1 VNVNIPLRQYWNLLA
16 DHIKPQKG
24 RFALLTVLL
33 LGSIGLQIANPQI
46 VRAFID
52 GVTSGEPSETLAAS
66 ALAFIGIALLQQAV
80 GVGATYVGENVA
92 WTATNALRAELL
104 RHCLRLDMGFHNDTT
119 PGALIERVDGDVA
132 ELANFFSRLVIQ
144 MVGNLLLLVGVVV
157 ALLLTEWRVGLAF
170 AFFALISLLVLSR
183 IRGIAVPHAK
193 AQRQARADLFGFL
206 EEQLAGTEDVRSSGA
221 VDFVLRELYR
231 LQYAI
236 LGHDRK
242 VHLKRMTIGLVSGGM
257 LVSGDVLAV
266 MAGYY
271 LFAADAITIGTVYL
285 IIQYVHLLSHPI
297 RELTRQVE
305 GLQAVGASVQRLT
318 ELRSVECVV
327 RDGPGASFPG
337 GALSLAFDGVSF
349 AYSED
354 EPVLRDL
361 SFRLEPGTVLGLLG
375 RTGSGKTTIARLVFR
390 LYDPSAGQIAL
401 GGVDARHA
409 KLKHL
414 RQRVA
419 IVTQDVQLFQ
429 ASVRD
434 NLTFFDRSIPD
445 ERILAVVEDL
455 ELTDW
460 YRALPEGLDTRL
472 EGGGRDLSA
481 GEAQL
486 LAFARVFL
494 RDPGLVILDEASSRL
509 DPATE
514 RRAER
519 AVDKLLQ
526 DRTVVVIA
534 HRLGTVHRADDIM
547 ILETG
552 RVVEHG
558 GRERLAGDPS
568 SRFYGLLQTGLE
580 EVLA

>member
-1 VNVNIPLRQYWNLLA
+1 MNIPLRQYWNLLA

-33 LGSIGLQIANPQI
+33 LGSIVLQIANPQI

-52 GVTSGEPSETLAAS
+52 GVTSGEPTGMLTAS
-66 ALAFIGIALLQQAV
+66 ALAFIGIALLQQV
-80 GVGATYVGENVA
+80 IGVGATYVGENVA
-92 WTATNALRAELL
+92 WTATNALRADLL

-119 PGALIERVDGDVA
+119 PGALIERIDGDVA
-132 ELANFFSRLVIQ
+132 EMANFFSRLVIQ
-144 MVGNLLLLVGVVV
+144 VVGNLLLLIGVVV
-157 ALLLTEWRVGLAF
+157 ALLLTDRRVGLAF
-170 AFFALISLLVLSR
+170 ALFALISLLVLSR
-183 IRGIAVPHAK
+183 IRGIAVPHVK
-193 AQRQARADLFGFL
+193 ARRQARADLFGFL

-242 VHLKRMTIGLVSGGM
+242 THLKRMTIGLVSGGV
-257 LVSGDVLAV
+257 LVVGNVLAV
-266 MAGYY
+266 VAGYY
-271 LFAADAITIGTVYL
+271 LFTAGAITVGSVYL
-285 IIQYVHLLSHPI
+285 IIQYVNLLSHPI

-305 GLQAVGASVQRLT
+305 DLQTVGASVQRLT
-318 ELRSVECVV
+318 ELRGVERVV
-327 RDGPGASFPG
+327 QDGPGASLPG

-349 AYSED
+349 AYAED

-390 LYDPSAGQIAL
+390 LYDPSTGKIAL
-401 GGVDARHA
+401 GGVDARQA
-409 KLKHL
+409 KLRHL
-414 RQRVA
+414 RQRVS

-460 YRALPEGLDTRL
+460 YRALPEGLNTRL

-514 RRAER
+514 RRVER

-526 DRTVVVIA
+526 DRTAIVIA

-558 GRERLAGDPS
+558 ERERLAGDPS
-568 SRFYGLLQTGLE
+568 SRFYNLLQTGLE

>member
-1 VNVNIPLRQYWNLLA
+1 MNIPLRQYWNLLA

-33 LGSIGLQIANPQI
+33 LGSIVLQIANPQI

-52 GVTSGEPSETLAAS
+52 GVTSGEPTGMLTAS
-66 ALAFIGIALLQQAV
+66 ALAFIGIALLQQV
-80 GVGATYVGENVA
+80 IGVGATYVGENVA
-92 WTATNALRAELL
+92 WTATNALRADLL

-119 PGALIERVDGDVA
+119 PGALIERIDGDVA
-132 ELANFFSRLVIQ
+132 EMANFFSRLVIQ
-144 MVGNLLLLVGVVV
+144 VVGNLLLLIGVVV
-157 ALLLTEWRVGLAF
+157 ALLLTDRRVGLAF
-170 AFFALISLLVLSR
+170 ALFALISLLVLSR
-183 IRGIAVPHAK
+183 IRGIAVPHVK
-193 AQRQARADLFGFL
+193 ARRQARADLFGFL

-221 VDFVLRELYR
+221 VDFALRELYR

-236 LGHDRK
+236 LGHDRQT
-242 VHLKRMTIGLVSGGM
+242 HLKRMTIGLVSGGV
-257 LVSGDVLAV
+257 LVVGNVLAV
-266 MAGYY
+266 VAGYY
-271 LFAADAITIGTVYL
+271 LFTAGAITVGSVYL
-285 IIQYVHLLSHPI
+285 IIQYVNLLSHPI

-305 GLQAVGASVQRLT
+305 DLQTVGASVQRLT
-318 ELRSVECVV
+318 ELRGVERVV
-327 RDGPGASFPG
+327 QDGPGASLPG

-349 AYSED
+349 AYAED

-390 LYDPSAGQIAL
+390 LYDPSTGKIAL
-401 GGVDARHA
+401 GGVDARQA
-409 KLKHL
+409 KLRHL
-414 RQRVA
+414 RQRVS

-460 YRALPEGLDTRL
+460 YRALPEGLNTRL

-514 RRAER
+514 RRVER

-526 DRTVVVIA
+526 DRTAIVIA

-558 GRERLAGDPS
+558 ERERLAGDPS
-568 SRFYGLLQTGLE
+568 SRFYNLLQTGLE